1 MNRIVELGLFIIV
14 FGIVITFSIWFLWY
28 NWKYDL

>member
-1 MNRIVELGLFIIV
+1 MNRITELGLFIVV
-14 FGIVITFSIWFLWY
+14 FGIVIIYSFWFLWY